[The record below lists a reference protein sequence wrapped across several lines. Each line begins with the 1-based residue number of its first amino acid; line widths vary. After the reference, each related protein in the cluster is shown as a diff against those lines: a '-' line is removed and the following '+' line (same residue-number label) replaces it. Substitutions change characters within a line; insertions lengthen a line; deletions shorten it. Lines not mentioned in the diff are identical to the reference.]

1 MNDVKPCKFYSVKN
15 TGKIQILWLLVF
27 FNTCSIYNSPKVL
40 SSQFRIISRFNK
52 KACNRCSGFKT
63 DCYRGFVEIV
73 VLRYKFLNL
82 FVRHIMFYCS
92 GTDWRHSKMYKTGLI
107 IKMHSWKKK
116 VKKITNWK
124 TLNWNTVKIGNFQRL
139 GGIKREDVSVFGLK
153 NLLIWIYI
161 QKIGEL

>member
-73 VLRYKFLNL
+73 VLRYKLKNFELKHGEDRQFSAARRYKERGCICFWVKKSSYLNL
-82 FVRHIMFYCS
+82 YTKNRWI
-92 GTDWRHSKMYKTGLI
+92 
-107 IKMHSWKKK
+107 
-116 VKKITNWK
+116 
-124 TLNWNTVKIGNFQRL
+124 VKIKSDLRT
-139 GGIKREDVSVFGLK
+139 S
-153 NLLIWIYI
+153 LLLSI
-161 QKIGEL
+161 